1 MTSFIVTD
9 HGRPFSPAGFGNWFR
24 EQCDMA
30 DLRHCSAH
38 GLRKAFLRRM
48 AEAGCSED
56 YIASISGHR
65 DMDEIKVYVQA
76 ANKKRMA
83 DEGMAKTLARFPE
96 HGKRTP

>member
-48 AEAGCSED
+48 AEAGLLRGLHRLNQRPPGHGRDQGLRAGREQEAHGRRGHGED
-56 YIASISGHR
+56 AGS
-65 DMDEIKVYVQA
+65 
-76 ANKKRMA
+76 
-83 DEGMAKTLARFPE
+83 LP
-96 HGKRTP
+96 